1 MTILSKPLG
10 FVLSWLSGLFNNN
23 FAVSV
28 IVFTLLVN
36 LVMLPLTFKSQK
48 STAKQAKLKPK
59 LDALKKKCGD
69 DKQKY
74 NREMSELYAKEGV
87 SMSGG
92 CFPIIVRLII
102 MIGVY
107 YAVASPFTYVVGINK
122 NALRSAEIWTQTA
135 KVTNDTGLE
144 KNYTDSKYYVSDET
158 WAAAGLEEVMSDP
171 SVAAAAEETGYAGR
185 LTEFAKLHIVSNRDS
200 IADGDAKKA
209 IKDAYKSAKVTREVE
224 IRNYVTGDNKS
235 EIVSRVFEAN
245 KGKVSDIERINF
257 DLFGIDLT
265 EIPSFSWNFS
275 NFNLN
280 WLIPIASFVTAMLS
294 SIVTMVIQKKSN
306 PGAPGGGAMMLIM
319 PIFSLIIAFGVPGAV
334 GFYWACSS
342 FIAGGLQAL
351 TQILYGPNTVI
362 AKEQASS
369 ILKRA
374 ETEKARMSA
383 VDSQADK

>member
-10 FVLSWLSGLFNNN
+10 FVLEWLSGLFNNN

-36 LVMLPLTFKSQK
+36 LVMLPLTFKTQK

-92 CFPIIVRLII
+92 CMPVLVRMII

-107 YAVASPFTYVVGINK
+107 YAVASPFTYVVGIN
-122 NALRSAEIWTQTA
+122 NRALRSAENWTQIA

-144 KNYTDSKYYVSDET
+144 KNYSDSKFYVSDEMWT
-158 WAAAGLEEVMSDP
+158 AAGIDYVMND
-171 SVAAAAEETGYAGR
+171 AEIIAAAEKTGYKDNIKGY
-185 LTEFAKLHIVSNRDS
+185 AKLHIVSNRDS

-209 IKDAYKSAKVTREVE
+209 VKDAYKNAKVTREVE

-275 NFNLN
+275 NFNIN
-280 WLIPIASFVTAMLS
+280 WIIPILSFVTAMLS
-294 SIVTMVIQKKSN
+294 SIVTLIIQKKAN

-319 PIFSLIIAFGVPGAV
+319 PIFSLIIAFSVPGAV
-334 GFYWACSS
+334 GFYWACSNLIS
-342 FIAGGLQAL
+342 GGLQAL
-351 TQILYGPNTVI
+351 TQILYGPNTII

-374 ETEKARMSA
+374 ASEQARIVAIDGKAEN
-383 VDSQADK
+383 